1 MRTAKL
7 CQHIIDKI
15 QTPGATLLEIAD
27 LIQTD
32 QFLADR
38 IISLVNR
45 SYCSSPQGVTDI
57 RKALHYIGIT
67 SLLQLLIGLKVV

>member
-7 CQHIIDKI
+7 YQQIIEKI
-15 QTPGATLLEIAD
+15 QTPGATLFEIAD

-32 QFLADR
+32 QFLSEQ

-45 SYCSSPQGVTDI
+45 SYCSSPEGVTDI
-57 RKALHYIGIT
+57 RNALHYIGIT